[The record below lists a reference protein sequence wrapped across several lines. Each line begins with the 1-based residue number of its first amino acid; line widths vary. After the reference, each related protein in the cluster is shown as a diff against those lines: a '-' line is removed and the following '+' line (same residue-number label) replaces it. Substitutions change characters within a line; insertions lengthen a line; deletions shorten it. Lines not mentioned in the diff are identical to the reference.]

1 MGAWHRASSL
11 WGQRASHPASLIKR
25 IKEQVNNR
33 PAEAED
39 GDGVAERAA
48 AEDEGEGERDA
59 ARGAVAGAGGGA
71 GGDVDGVG
79 GIAAEAVGI
88 VKEVGDHPA
97 EPSFI
102 NANDE
107 IFSINIVDDGDTATA
122 ENAHRLVDKFDNENF
137 LEVEGDRPDVE
148 ARNLKKVFD
157 ELLQTIDVSG

>member
-1 MGAWHRASSL
+1 MGTWHRASSL

-88 VKEVGDHPA
+88 VNEQAAA
-97 EPSFI
+97 EPERNPGAGGGFEQPAHGPI
-102 NANDE
+102 ERGEAGRP
-107 IFSINIVDDGDTATA
+107 VDMEGV
-122 ENAHRLVDKFDNENF
+122 ERGFNF
-137 LEVEGDRPDVE
+137 RKD
-148 ARNLKKVFD
+148 
-157 ELLQTIDVSG
+157 